1 MFKKKLIF
9 LKINKILTN
18 MKKLILIITLTFTYA
33 SFSQKEWVEI
43 SADQINSIP
52 KMDRASFPKAYKLF
66 SVDFENVKTQLKQ
79 APKDDSAV
87 LSTIICAF
95 PDAEGTLVDYRI
107 YETSTLHQSLAAKFS
122 EIKTYSGQG
131 IKNPTASINI
141 SITIFGLHA
150 QILSGDKPTVLIDT
164 YTKDNKNY
172 IVYEKKS
179 LISGPRATQCH
190 VIGDETENILTDQ
203 NIMLARAND
212 SQYRTYRLAM
222 ACTIEYAAYH
232 VTAAGLNSGTL
243 LQKKNAVLSAMTATM
258 VRINGVYRREMSLQM
273 QLIANNDLI
282 IFIDADNFTNDN
294 AANAL
299 LNESQVEIDNA
310 IGNGN
315 YDIGHTVS
323 TGGGGVAQKPSVCL
337 TGKARG
343 ITGSPAP
350 VGDPYDIDFVAH
362 EMGHQFGAD
371 HTFSS
376 DTGNCAGTNR
386 SNSFAVEPASGTTIM
401 AYAGICS
408 PQDVQPNSDDYFS
421 VVSLAQ
427 MFSHITGSG
436 NCQPGVAN
444 GNFPP
449 VIPALSNITIPKG
462 TPFILTAPA
471 VTDAN
476 GDTLTYC
483 WEQTNTFVTSTSSP
497 TGASTATTGAIF
509 RSYSPTTATQRYFPK
524 LSYVLNNNLF
534 PAYESLPS
542 VARSLTFALTVRDNR
557 NPNGGQTAR
566 ANMTVTVSL
575 VGPFN
580 VTSQNTEGVSWNQ
593 GSTQTITWTTNT
605 ASLTGSSTV
614 DVLLSTDG
622 GQNFNTVLASGIP
635 NNGSTSITVPNVTS
649 QFCRIM
655 VKPSANIYYDIN
667 EKPFAIGYICN
678 TSTAAPGTAV
688 ADGTGANVAGAT
700 TTEII
705 NFPNTISINNMKV
718 SVNSDHSWIGDL
730 VLRIKSPSNN
740 TVTLWSRNCNNPQ
753 KSGLNATFSDLGTL
767 PICASPT
774 VGEIRAASSSGNPV
788 VTTPNSMAVF
798 NGTASQGAWTLTAI
812 DNYNGD
818 TGNIVSWGID
828 FGCVLKSEAFDVNN
842 FIIYP
847 NPNKGSFNLK
857 FNSSSNIVKIDV
869 YDSRGRLIFKNSFQC
884 DNLFDQN
891 IELKNP
897 QAGIYFL
904 NILDGDRIV
913 VKKIVVE

>member
-1 MFKKKLIF
+1 
-9 LKINKILTN
+9 
-18 MKKLILIITLTFTYA
+18 MKKLLPVFILFFTFTA
-33 SFSQKEWVEI
+33 FSQKQWSEI
-43 SADQINSIP
+43 SADQISNLS
-52 KMDRASFPKAYKLF
+52 KVDRASFPKAYKLF
-66 SVDFENVKTQLKQ
+66 SVDFENVKVQLSQ

-87 LSTIICAF
+87 LSTIICSF
-95 PDAEGTLVDYRI
+95 PDADGELINYRM
-107 YETSTLHQSLAAKFS
+107 YETSTLHPDLAAKFS
-122 EIKTYSGQG
+122 DIKTYTGQG
-131 IKNPTASINI
+131 IKNPTATINI
-141 SITIFGLHA
+141 STTIFGLHA

-164 YTKDNKNY
+164 YTKDNQNY

-179 LISGPRATQCH
+179 LISAPRITKCY
-190 VIGDETENILTDQ
+190 VIGEESKNILIDQ
-203 NIMLARAND
+203 NVTAARAND

-232 VTAAGLNSGTL
+232 ITAAGLNTATL
-243 LQKKNAVLSAMTATM
+243 AQKKSAVLAAMTVTM

-273 QLIANNDLI
+273 QLIATNDLV
-282 IFIDADNFTNDN
+282 IFVDSDNFTNDN

-310 IGNGN
+310 IGNAN

-401 AYAGICS
+401 AYAGICA
-408 PQDVQPNSDDYFS
+408 PQDIQPHSDDYFS
-421 VVSLAQ
+421 VVSLGQ
-427 MFSHITGSG
+427 MFSHITGAG
-436 NCQPGVAN
+436 NCQPGIAS

-462 TPFILTAPA
+462 TPFVLTAPA

-483 WEQTNTFVTSTSSP
+483 WEQTNTFVSPTSSP
-497 TGASTATTGAIF
+497 TGVSTATTGAIF
-509 RSYSPTTATQRYFPK
+509 RSYAPTTSIQRYFPK
-524 LSYVLNNNLF
+524 FSSVLSNNLF

-542 VARSLTFALTVRDNR
+542 VARSLSFALTVRDNR

-575 VGPFN
+575 LGPFN
-580 VTSQNTEGVSWNQ
+580 VTSQNTEGISWTQ
-593 GSTQTITWTTNT
+593 GTTQTVTWTTNT
-605 ASLTGSSTV
+605 ASLAGSSTV
-614 DVLLSTDG
+614 DILLSTDG
-622 GQNFNTVLASGIP
+622 GQNFSTVLGSGLT
-635 NNGSTSITVPNVTS
+635 NNGSSNVVVPNVIA

-655 VKPSANIYYDIN
+655 VKPSGNIYYDIN
-667 EKPFAIGYICN
+667 EKPFSIGYICN
-678 TSTAAPGTAV
+678 TSSAAPGSTI
-688 ADGTGANVAGAT
+688 ADGGGANIAGAV

-705 NFPNTISINNMKV
+705 SFPNTVNINNMKV
-718 SVNSDHSWIGDL
+718 SVNTDHSWIGDL

-753 KSGLNATFSDLGTL
+753 KSGLNATFSDAGPL
-767 PICASPT
+767 PVCASPT
-774 VGEIRAASSSGNPV
+774 TGEMRAASTTGTPEV
-788 VTTPNSMAVF
+788 ATPNSMGVF
-798 NGTASQGAWTLTAI
+798 NGTASQGNWTLTAI

-828 FGCVLKSEAFDVNN
+828 FGCVLNNSSFSVND
-842 FIIYP
+842 FVLYP
-847 NPNKGSFNLK
+847 NPSKGSFNLK
-857 FNSSSNIVKIDV
+857 FNAVSSNVKITVFDI
-869 YDSRGRLIFKNSFQC
+869 RGREILNKSYKNATI
-884 DNLFDQN
+884 FDQT

-897 QAGIYFL
+897 EAGIYL
-904 NILDGDRIV
+904 VNILDGERFV
-913 VKKIVVE
+913 VKKIVIE